1 MATHPSILA
10 WEIPWTDALGKLQIQ
25 GVTKQLD
32 TTWQLNNN
40 RISNRYFHIS
50 MDGNYFAAFKS
61 MWCVKEISGPPAWQL
76 TGKLPFRNVVS
87 QHLLFSPNLQ
97 VWSRHLNFVCYGLIA
112 VMSDSCQ
119 PLDYSPPGS
128 SVHRIL
134 QARILEWI
142 AISFSRGSFQPRD
155 RTWVSC
161 IAGRFFTICATREA
175 HIICI

>member
-1 MATHPSILA
+1 MSALDDAIASEVISSRVSSTLSHPTPEKKNECHLKVHSV
-10 WEIPWTDALGKLQIQ
+10 G
-25 GVTKQLD
+25 
-32 TTWQLNNN
+32 
-40 RISNRYFHIS
+40 

-161 IAGRFFTICATREA
+161 IAGRFFTDWATGEA
-175 HIICI
+175 PSLGIFI